1 MELNSGE
8 YKNRKDY
15 DTIVY
20 HQKVLSLNDNI
31 ISDTLYESEEQPLDD
46 ETLEYKTRL
55 WSDIKKV
62 CGGIISVDYIIMY
75 QHIYLGE
82 SFRKIC
88 ERFNVTHT
96 AIHKRYKKVV
106 QKLQFLYG
114 IENKVPYKR
123 REGSKL

>member
-15 DTIVY
+15 DTIVH

>member
-31 ISDTLYESEEQPLDD
+31 ISDTLYESDEQPLDD